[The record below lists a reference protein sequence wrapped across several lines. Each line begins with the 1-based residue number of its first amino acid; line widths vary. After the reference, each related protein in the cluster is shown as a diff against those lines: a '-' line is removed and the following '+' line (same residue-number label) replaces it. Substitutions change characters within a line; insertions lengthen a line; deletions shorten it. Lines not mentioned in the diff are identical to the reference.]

1 MILVT
6 AVFVFVHHTFV
17 TTAHPVR
24 DSGQQPS
31 GTFHHQSTRVVVASG
46 T

>member
-17 TTAHPVR
+17 TTVHPVQ
-24 DSGQQPS
+24 G
-31 GTFHHQSTRVVVASG
+31 
-46 T
+46 